1 MTRQPSPPRAPSAID
16 PPARPAH
23 RRAGESERG
32 FTLLEVMIAMAIFF
46 GAIFAILDLV
56 TQNLRIAR
64 GLSLGEIDFSSVAA
78 ELSLTNRLEE
88 GTMSGDFGDSK
99 PGASWV
105 AETMLYASNGLFQV
119 DITVDWPENGLVKQR
134 TASVLLY
141 RPASRNVRGGR

>member
-1 MTRQPSPPRAPSAID
+1 MKRLPSPPRAPSAPD
-16 PPARPAH
+16 PQARSAWGA
-23 RRAGESERG
+23 AGLSGRG

-64 GLSLGEIDFSSVAA
+64 GLSLGEIDFSSVAS

-88 GTMSGDFGDSK
+88 GTASGDFGDSK
-99 PGASWV
+99 PGASWI
-105 AETMLYASNGLFQV
+105 AETMLYASNGLYQI

-134 TASVLLY
+134 TASILLY